1 MFALSNMESISEA
14 VTQVMGL
21 LGLAACEKSDK
32 VGDAKLR
39 HDLFVSGVFV
49 GGHEI
54 LARARMAFDNGVN
67 MELAVRTNNADL
79 SDLVLEC
86 IA

>member
-1 MFALSNMESISEA
+1 MTSIGEA

-32 VGDAKLR
+32 VGDTKLR
-39 HDLFVSGVFV
+39 HDLFLSGVFV

-54 LARARMAFDNGVN
+54 LARARMAFDDGVN
-67 MELAVRTNNADL
+67 MELSVRTNNAEL